1 MPGKTI
7 RVLLVDDSKLAL
19 SLIKKGLSEAED
31 IQIVGTAGNGF
42 EALSLLPKV
51 KPDIVCTDYFM
62 PQMDGLLLTQKIMAT
77 SPLPIL
83 VMSGRLDPKGSQE
96 VFQIL
101 EAGALDCIKKP
112 QLEGDKVAIGELI
125 DKLRILSKVFLLRG
139 MKKQGST
146 PKCVVDAI
154 KTKCHNFVIIG
165 ASTGGPNVLID
176 ILSSLPASFPAP
188 IVCIQHISHGFLDPF
203 VDWLRSRC
211 KLKVELLRADTRLLP
226 GVVYIPKEDM
236 HFEMKSPTIGG
247 VSSKVPFQNH
257 RPSITIG
264 MKSVAEHVRSGAVGI
279 LLTGMGADG
288 AEGMVAMAQRG
299 ALTIAQNEESCA
311 VFGMPKEAIALGG
324 ASLVLNPNEIK
335 VLLLRLFSL
344 QAVEK

>member
-1 MPGKTI
+1 
-7 RVLLVDDSKLAL
+7 
-19 SLIKKGLSEAED
+19 
-31 IQIVGTAGNGF
+31 
-42 EALSLLPKV
+42 
-51 KPDIVCTDYFM
+51 
-62 PQMDGLLLTQKIMAT
+62 
-77 SPLPIL
+77 
-83 VMSGRLDPKGSQE
+83 
-96 VFQIL
+96 
-101 EAGALDCIKKP
+101 
-112 QLEGDKVAIGELI
+112 
-125 DKLRILSKVFLLRG
+125 
-139 MKKQGST
+139 
-146 PKCVVDAI
+146 
-154 KTKCHNFVIIG
+154 
-165 ASTGGPNVLID
+165 
-176 ILSSLPASFPAP
+176 
-188 IVCIQHISHGFLDPF
+188 
-203 VDWLRSRC
+203 
-211 KLKVELLRADTRLLP
+211 
-226 GVVYIPKEDM
+226 M